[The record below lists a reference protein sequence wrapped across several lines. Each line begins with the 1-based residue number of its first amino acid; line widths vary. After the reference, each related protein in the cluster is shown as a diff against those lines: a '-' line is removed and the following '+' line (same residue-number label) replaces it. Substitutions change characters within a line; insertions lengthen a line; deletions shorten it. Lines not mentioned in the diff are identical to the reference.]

1 MLQKEKN
8 YDHFNSGHSLL
19 QKEKKMITLTL
30 PLKSICQNEPNIK
43 LLDCQEFHIISL
55 SKLDENYFKICLLN
69 LGFNNQCYF
78 NCLTSFP
85 YISEELFTVGKTD
98 IGMLKNL
105 KTTINKM

>member
-1 MLQKEKN
+1 MKQILSYK
-8 YDHFNSGHSLL
+8 
-19 QKEKKMITLTL
+19 IV
-30 PLKSICQNEPNIK
+30 KSFI
-43 LLDCQEFHIISL
+43 L
-55 SKLDENYFKICLLN
+55 SASPKLDENYFKICLLN

-105 KTTINKM
+105 KTTTSKM